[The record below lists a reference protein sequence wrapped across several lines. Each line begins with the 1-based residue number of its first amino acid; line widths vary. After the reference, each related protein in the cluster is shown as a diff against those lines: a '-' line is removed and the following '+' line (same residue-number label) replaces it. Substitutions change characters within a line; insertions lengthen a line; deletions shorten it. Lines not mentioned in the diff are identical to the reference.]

1 MYALGQF
8 GPEAAPAVPDLIS
21 ILDRNDDTSTLAAS
35 ALGKI
40 GPAAKQA
47 IPSLLRGARNSGY
60 RIEALGRI
68 HQEPELVVPAL
79 TNCLSE
85 APPLL
90 PGNYIRICCA
100 EALGQFGTNATPAVP
115 FLIKVLGD
123 PNPFVR
129 SAASNALQQISPPKA
144 AP

>member
-1 MYALGQF
+1 MLGEF

-21 ILDRNDDTSTLAAS
+21 ILDREDDTSELAAR
-35 ALGKI
+35 ALGRI

-47 IPSLLRGARNSGY
+47 IPSLLRGARNDGS
-60 RIEALGRI
+60 RIRALGGI

-85 APPLL
+85 ALPLDV
-90 PGNYIRICCA
+90 YTRIYCA

-123 PNPFVR
+123 PNSNVR
-129 SAASNALQQISPPKA
+129 RAASNALQQISPPKA

>member
-1 MYALGQF
+1 MCALGGF

-21 ILDRNDDTSTLAAS
+21 ILDRNDATSTLAAS
-35 ALGKI
+35 ALGQI

-47 IPSLLRGARNSGY
+47 IPSLLRGARNDGY

-85 APPLL
+85 AL
-90 PGNYIRICCA
+90 PFEEFTRIRCA
-100 EALGQFGTNATPAVP
+100 EALGQYGTNATPAVP
-115 FLIKVLGD
+115 LLTKVLGD